1 MLGRS
6 NLIESDEC
14 WSTPGGGCTSTAE
27 YAWAAINGSREG
39 WNHHETL
46 GAIQNAIGNR
56 IVGSLRRMLK
66 QTGGLFQ
73 QSAFCIPGF
82 APTRNGAGRH
92 QEAHR
97 LKQPIRMNGVRHLA
111 PSIRPG
117 IELVGPAHA
126 FRCCSQEKLFLHWP
140 CIIWAGNYIARRSVE
155 SFSLAA
161 RIELMGSNCRSD

>member
-111 PSIRPG
+111 PFDSPRDCAG
-117 IELVGPAHA
+117 
-126 FRCCSQEKLFLHWP
+126 WP
-140 CIIWAGNYIARRSVE
+140 CSRLSVLQ
-155 SFSLAA
+155 SGKAISTLA
-161 RIELMGSNCRSD
+161 LYNMGRQLHSTS